1 MKKRNILLITLSLFM
16 TITLAACST
25 KPTDTQNNN
34 TFPARQQQNPSQNSG
49 QNSTETISDPVSLE
63 TFDFSLSKKDQNTEY
78 DETAATKIVFSS
90 TGITVSG
97 SGAVSK
103 DGIVT
108 INAEGTY
115 ILSGSGEGEVLVE
128 LDDEDA
134 KAQLVLMN
142 LDLSNSNGPAIL
154 VGSADKVIITVPE
167 GTESTLSDGAAYTV
181 VYDESEVDAAIFSKD
196 DLTING
202 TGTLNVTSNY
212 SHGIVG
218 KDDLVI
224 YQTNV
229 NVNAVGNGLQ
239 GKDSLLLIDCSV
251 TAKAGNDALKSN
263 NDEDEDKGYVYISN
277 SNITAEATDKGIV
290 GEKLVYIES
299 GNINVKSTDDS
310 IHSNSTIQ
318 IDNGSITVSTDDDG
332 IHADALITINGGT
345 INVSKAL
352 EGIEAQVITVNDGNI
367 NVNASDDG
375 LNCGGSSNTANTG
388 STPFGGSPMM
398 DTNSNA
404 SLTINGGTLTVNAQG
419 DGLDSN
425 GYLTINGGTIYVN
438 GPTNSGNGSLDTGI
452 SSSIT
457 GGTLLALGASGMN
470 ERITN
475 VTQGTIIVDISS
487 QKAGSLFELVDES
500 GNVIVSYTA
509 EKNFSNV
516 TVSSPDI
523 KKGATYTIKI
533 NGNAVTSV
541 TMDDL
546 QYFNAQGMGG
556 QGGQG
561 GPGGNHSGGRR

>member
-25 KPTDTQNNN
+25 KPTDTQNSN
-34 TFPARQQQNPSQNSG
+34 TFPACQQQNPSQNSG

-63 TFDFSLSKKDQNTEY
+63 TFDFSLSKKDQNTQY

-103 DGIVT
+103 DGVVT

-128 LDDEDA
+128 LDGEDA

-167 GTESTLSDGAAYTV
+167 GTESTLSDGTAYTV

-202 TGTLNVTSNY
+202 TGTLNVTGNY

-299 GNINVKSTDDS
+299 GNINVKSADDS

-345 INVSKAL
+345 INVNKAL

-457 GGTLLALGASGMN
+457 GGTLLALGSSGMN

-546 QYFNAQGMGG
+546 QYFNAQGMVG
-556 QGGQG
+556 QGGS
-561 GPGGNHSGGRR
+561 GGNHSGGRR

>member
-16 TITLAACST
+16 MITLTACLA
-25 KPTDTQNNN
+25 KPADTPNNN
-34 TFPARQQQNPSQNSG
+34 TFPSQQGQNTSQNSG

-63 TFDFSLSKKDQNTEY
+63 TFDFSLSKKDKNTEY
-78 DETAATKIVFSS
+78 DETEATKIVFSS
-90 TGITVSG
+90 TGITISG
-97 SGAVSK
+97 SGAETK

-108 INAEGTY
+108 IKAEGTY

-128 LDDEDA
+128 LDGEDA
-134 KAQLVLMN
+134 KAQLVLIN
-142 LDLSNSNGPAIL
+142 LDLSNSNGPTIL
-154 VGSADKVIITVPE
+154 VGSADKVIITIPE
-167 GTESTLSDGAAYTV
+167 GTESTLSDGTVYTV
-181 VYDESEVDAAIFSKD
+181 IYDESEVDAAVFSKD

-202 TGTLNVTSNY
+202 TGILNVSGNY
-212 SHGIVG
+212 AHGIIS

-224 YQTNV
+224 YQTTV
-229 NVNAVGNGLQ
+229 NVNAVKNGLQ
-239 GKDSLLLIDCSV
+239 GKDSLLLVDCSV
-251 TAKAGNDALKSN
+251 NAKAGNDALKSN
-263 NDEDEDKGYVYISN
+263 NDEDADKGYVYISN
-277 SNITAEATDKGIV
+277 SNIAAEATDKGII

-318 IDNGSITVSTDDDG
+318 IDGGSITVSTDDDG

-345 INVSKAL
+345 INVAKAL
-352 EGIEAQVITVNDGNI
+352 EGIEAQVITVNDGDI
-367 NVNASDDG
+367 HVNASDDG

-388 STPFGGSPMM
+388 SNPFGGKQMM

-404 SLTINGGTLTVNAQG
+404 YLTINGGTLTVSVQG

-457 GGTLLALGASGMN
+457 GGTLIALGSSGMN

-475 VTQGTIIVDISS
+475 VAQGTIIVDISS
-487 QKAGSLFELVDES
+487 QKAGSLFELVDET

-556 QGGQG
+556 QGG
-561 GPGGNHSGGRR
+561 PGGNRPGGR